1 MELVDECSN
10 DTISLMSEKIQ
21 EFPFPM
27 PTSSSAAA
35 VASAAQEVST
45 SSSKR
50 SSNSSSNSNSEIRF
64 PACEEIDRM
73 VAQAMLELSPQD
85 RERALEELHG
95 VVEVDSEDPSFIASC
110 LDDLDNC
117 LATTKRNT
125 AYEEAERMSYAYVSN
140 NRFRMMF
147 LRSVRYVPQ
156 DAAERMINFFEY
168 KRELFGRDKLV
179 KDLAFEDLHPDDLPT
194 MEGGYIQV
202 SPIKDQVGR
211 PIFFFFEKVKRQY
224 AQQAEN
230 AIRSQFYTYMTLLEE
245 SEEAQ
250 KTGVVIIVYTVDC
263 KGSTNSYGSR
273 LRNSLPL
280 KFASIHFCLN
290 DEREYERITQPM
302 EKLDSNARS
311 RYRPHFG
318 SSEECQAKLT
328 AYGIPK
334 GILPVAPDGT
344 ILLED
349 YNAWMS
355 RRRQLEQ
362 QRQQQ
367 QQLEAGNSIQRIDS
381 PPPSSDNSSTGI
393 PANGLMPTP
402 GDILFGRGRK
412 VRDHAGNARFLN
424 LVDHYM
430 AKYES
435 AGRVDKAC
443 IAEIIVRMIKDAG
456 CRFLKKGDQDV
467 WGEVADSEARKKVA
481 HAFRNRRK
489 LHGYGQ

>member
-1 MELVDECSN
+1 MDVTDECSHA
-10 DTISLMSEKIQ
+10 TASLMSERIE
-21 EFPFPM
+21 EFPFPVM
-27 PTSSSAAA
+27 SSS
-35 VASAAQEVST
+35 ST
-45 SSSKR
+45 STAAPAPAPATTRGPLDSVSSLNNLK
-50 SSNSSSNSNSEIRF
+50 F
-64 PACEEIDRM
+64 PACEEIDKM

-95 VVEVDSEDPSFIASC
+95 VVEVDTEDPSFISSC

-117 LATTKRNT
+117 LATTKANT
-125 AYEEAERMSYAYVSN
+125 AYAEAERMSHAYVSN

-168 KRELFGRDKLV
+168 KKELFGRDKMV
-179 KDLAFEDLHPDDLPT
+179 QDLTFEDLHPDDRPT

-211 PIFFFFEKVKRQY
+211 PIIFFFEKVKQQY
-224 AQQAEN
+224 TQQAEN
-230 AIRSQFYTYMTLLEE
+230 AIRSQFYTYMSVLEE

-250 KTGVVIIVYTVDC
+250 KTGVVIIVYAVDC
-263 KGSTNSYGSR
+263 QGSTNSYGSR
-273 LRNSLPL
+273 LRKSLPL
-280 KFASIHFCLN
+280 RFGSIHFCLN
-290 DEREYERITQPM
+290 DEREYERITRPM
-302 EKLDSNARS
+302 GSLDSNARS

-318 SSEECQAKLT
+318 SRKECEDKMSAF
-328 AYGIPK
+328 GIPK
-334 GILPVAPDGT
+334 GILPIAEDGT
-344 ILLED
+344 ILTED
-349 YNAWMS
+349 HSAWVN
-355 RRRQLEQ
+355 RRRQMEEQ
-362 QRQQQ
+362 RY
-367 QQLEAGNSIQRIDS
+367 QQLQRRNGGNNGRKRVDS
-381 PPPSSDNSSTGI
+381 PPPSSDNDSTGM
-393 PANGLMPTP
+393 PPNGLRPTP

-430 AKYES
+430 AKYEL

-456 CRFLKKGDQDV
+456 CRFLKKDEQEL

-489 LHGYGQ
+489 LHGYGN